1 MALFAQAAPAA
12 KPAVAEGHDSRTE
25 FMPIEPLGTNL
36 GSESI
41 SGLQLKKTEPIG
53 LPKVST
59 DLKGAALDDQIRE
72 QRAEFYTVIAVI
84 AVLVSLAAF
93 FYFRRGQRNF
103 AGQGANRN

>member
-1 MALFAQAAPAA
+1 MALFGEVTPIA
-12 KPAVAEGHDSRTE
+12 KPASAEGQDSLKE
-25 FMPIEPLGTNL
+25 FMPIDLPGANC

-41 SGLQLKKTEPIG
+41 SGIQLKKADPVG
-53 LPKVST
+53 LTKVSSSLT
-59 DLKGAALDDQIRE
+59 GEALDDQIRE

-84 AVLVSLAAF
+84 AALVSLAAF